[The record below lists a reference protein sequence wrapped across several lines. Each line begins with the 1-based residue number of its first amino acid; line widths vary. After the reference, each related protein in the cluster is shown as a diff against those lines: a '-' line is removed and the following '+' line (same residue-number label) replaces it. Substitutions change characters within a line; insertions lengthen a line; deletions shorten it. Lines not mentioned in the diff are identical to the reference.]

1 MTLAMILYL
10 LTLTLPAVGVKLA
23 SEKRHRIYYERD
35 GAGFNNVRLQ
45 FETMVGIAA
54 AFDRELVI
62 PPPSNIYLLPEPF
75 QETDVWNPEE
85 MKHVIHFTLLSDQVP
100 WPPSCFNIG
109 QKGLEQIKPNEL
121 PQNQDWCFQA
131 FQSRVRHFECM
142 SMFTPEQ
149 QKLATTAVFNGLQF
163 HGRFVDKAKTTL
175 QQLKLKPGAFVATH
189 IRKGDFASQT
199 TAWSM
204 DSVYPTLNEHARGQ
218 PLLIATDDKE
228 MQVLN
233 QVQQH
238 VDASSIVS
246 TEKVLG
252 PSRFLLEGAITDMLV
267 CAMAGTFIGTPGST
281 FSNSIDDQ
289 RQKIKICKASRFKR
303 APLAF
308 TQVSE
313 QLRTTRWFNPVRT
326 DTYHKT
332 QYAARAHC
340 WHDIGD
346 FDKITDF
353 AAVDHLKQSVCQLD
367 VQ

>member
-1 MTLAMILYL
+1 MMLYL
-10 LTLTLPAVGVKLA
+10 LTLALPAVGVKLA
-23 SEKRHRIYYERD
+23 PEKRHRIYYQRD

-54 AFDRELVI
+54 VFDRELVI
-62 PPPSNIYLLPEPF
+62 PPPSHIDHLSEPF
-75 QETDVWNPEE
+75 QETAAWIPEE

-100 WPPSCFNIG
+100 WPPSCFDIG
-109 QKGLEQIKPNEL
+109 QKELEQIKSNEL
-121 PQNQDWCFQA
+121 PPNQDWCFLSSQT
-131 FQSRVRHFECM
+131 RLRHFECM

-163 HGRFVDKAKTTL
+163 HWHFIDKAKMTL

-189 IRKGDFASQT
+189 ISKGDFASQS

-204 DSVYPTLNEHARGQ
+204 DSIFPTLNEHARGQ
-218 PLLIATDDKE
+218 PLLIATDDKD

-233 QVQQH
+233 QVKQH
-238 VDASSIVS
+238 VGAAFIVS

-252 PSRFLLEGAITDMLV
+252 PSRFLLEGAITDMLI

-289 RQKIKICKASRFKR
+289 RQKINICKASRFKR
-303 APLAF
+303 TPMAF
-308 TQVSE
+308 NQVND
-313 QLRTTRWFNPVRT
+313 QLRTTRWFNPVRM

-332 QYAARAHC
+332 QYAARAKC
-340 WHDIGD
+340 KHDIGD